1 MNIKSKTLVLS
12 TVGAFAL
19 SYAIVGSNAFADT
32 STGPVPTAPSVT
44 APTTP
49 SPAPS
54 VTPIQAPAGLTS
66 PSAGITQDDEDD
78 DFDDL
83 LDEVDEVGDFDDDV
97 ESEDDEISSDDSD
110 GQMTISITVG
120 DVNQSGDTEDE
131 TGEDD

>member
-1 MNIKSKTLVLS
+1 MKIKSKTLVLS

-19 SYAIVGSNAFADT
+19 SYAIVGSSAFADT

-49 SPAPS
+49 LPTPLVS
-54 VTPIQAPAGLTS
+54 PIQAPAGLTS

-83 LDEVDEVGDFDDDV
+83 SDDADEVGDY
-97 ESEDDEISSDDSD
+97 DDEISSSDSD
-110 GQMTISITVG
+110 DQLTVSITVG

-131 TGEDD
+131 TGGDD